1 MRQFLNGERFDPDTT
16 HIMGVAFEMVC
27 VALRLAG
34 RGDIAK
40 AVVAEKIIELAKA
53 GERDAN
59 TLCEHSLKELRA
71 NALENRLLA
80 ALEPSDY
87 ALLMPQLRTAYF
99 SHGAVLQEQEVRS
112 LTSISR

>member
-1 MRQFLNGERFDPDTT
+1 LIPTRRAS
-16 HIMGVAFEMVC
+16 GVAFEIAC

-59 TLCEHSLKELRA
+59 ILCEHSLKELGA
-71 NALENRLLA
+71 N
-80 ALEPSDY
+80 
-87 ALLMPQLRTAYF
+87 
-99 SHGAVLQEQEVRS
+99 V
-112 LTSISR
+112 